1 LTTLGALA
9 GDLAGAFL
17 KRRLGIQPGGLF
29 PVVDQL
35 DFIVGALAFS
45 LPSFSHMLSLELAA
59 TVLIV
64 TPPIHFLMN
73 YAAHKLGLKD
83 NPW

>member
-1 LTTLGALA
+1 
-9 GDLAGAFL
+9 LAGAFL
-17 KRRLGIQPGGLF
+17 KRRLNIPPGGLF

-35 DFIVGALAFS
+35 DFIVGALVFS
-45 LPSFSHMLSLELAA
+45 LPSFPGMLSWELAVP
-59 TVLIV
+59 VLII

-73 YAAHKLGLKD
+73 YAAYKLGLKK